1 MRRKAASSQRPSS
14 WAHIRAEGVGPA
26 FAEIEREVVSC
37 RRCPRLV
44 AWREESARHPPRRFR
59 EETYWARPLPAFG
72 DPSARL
78 VLVGL
83 APAAHGGNRTGRMFT
98 GDESG
103 HFLFR
108 ALHATGLANRPESV
122 RSGDGLQLSGAL
134 LTAACRCAPPAN
146 RPTPEE
152 FRRCRGYL
160 ERELDLVPGRRVL
173 LAFGALAF
181 EESLRA
187 LARRAPIPS
196 PRPRFAHAA
205 RVVLARDTL
214 FGCYHPSQQNTFTGK
229 LTQTMLRA
237 VLRRA
242 IAESRQSAAD

>member
-1 MRRKAASSQRPSS
+1 MGEQQEAVASDGRAAGLAGEEVTAAPPPSY
-14 WAHIRAEGVGPA
+14 ADHGYGIRAEGVGPA
-26 FAEIEREVVSC
+26 FAAIEREVVSC

-78 VLVGL
+78 MLVGL

-108 ALHATGLANRPESV
+108 ALHATGLANRPESI
-122 RSGDGLQLSGAL
+122 RSEDGLRLSGAL
-134 LTAACRCAPPAN
+134 LTAACRCAPPGN

-160 ERELDLVPGRRVL
+160 ESELDLVAG
-173 LAFGALAF
+173 
-181 EESLRA
+181 
-187 LARRAPIPS
+187 
-196 PRPRFAHAA
+196 AA
-205 RVVLARDTL
+205 RSSR
-214 FGCYHPSQQNTFTGK
+214 
-229 LTQTMLRA
+229 
-237 VLRRA
+237 LRRA
-242 IAESRQSAAD
+242 RLRGVAPRA